1 MMYCCCSTC
10 ATFCCNFMLLISA
23 GSQPRSQETRHS
35 SQSAK
40 PTATPG
46 QRPCFGASS
55 TLTTGRISPHLASVL
70 AHRRSLKYLVT
81 APHLVLMVQHS
92 RRAVVLLRT
101 GSGQALCR
109 VCRLDLRLTP
119 IQIDWRCI
127 SSPFCGLAPPS
138 RGTDEPKCVAMI
150 SFAQTL
156 TAPVQQFYCLPYDH
170 CLNVFLN
177 KHFFSLLKNMVVLIL
192 LLILAFFL

>member
-1 MMYCCCSTC
+1 MIYVLKGSEDSSVTLIFRKRSRWHTFGAWCLFPGSVFNLMMYCCCSTC

-119 IQIDWRCI
+119 IQID
-127 SSPFCGLAPPS
+127 
-138 RGTDEPKCVAMI
+138 
-150 SFAQTL
+150 
-156 TAPVQQFYCLPYDH
+156 
-170 CLNVFLN
+170 
-177 KHFFSLLKNMVVLIL
+177 
-192 LLILAFFL
+192 